1 MTSLPHNATNDTAPQ
16 NSQPVHR
23 GLLLLLGILCA
34 LFLAATYVLQHTRF
48 VTAAA
53 GDALQVTPTFDSS
66 ATKFD
71 EADLNLAILK
81 IAH

>member
-16 NSQPVHR
+16 SSQPVHR
-23 GLLLLLGILCA
+23 GLPVLGILCA
-34 LFLAATYVLQHTRF
+34 FLLAATYVLQHTRF
-48 VTAAA
+48 ATAAA